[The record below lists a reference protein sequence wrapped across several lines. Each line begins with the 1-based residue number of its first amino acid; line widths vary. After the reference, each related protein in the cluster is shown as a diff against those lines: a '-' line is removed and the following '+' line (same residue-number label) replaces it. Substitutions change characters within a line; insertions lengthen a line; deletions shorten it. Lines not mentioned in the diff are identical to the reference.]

1 MIVTQDV
8 IKKEPSEATMEDV
21 EERMSRLLT
30 TQTPEGEIHRPWPAN
45 IAMAATGM
53 HYNHSVIADKFH
65 GSKIST
71 KLVVVYC
78 MNVSIFTNAVK
89 VTAFTVFP

>member
-1 MIVTQDV
+1 
-8 IKKEPSEATMEDV
+8 MEDV
-21 EERMSRLLT
+21 EERMSQLLT

-53 HYNHSVIADKFH
+53 YYNHSVIADKFH
-65 GSKIST
+65 WSKIST

-78 MNVSIFTNAVK
+78 MNISIFANAVK
-89 VTAFTVFP
+89 VAAFTMLP